1 MQIHQLK
8 YLVIINQERNLSRAA
23 EKCFITE
30 SALSQFIAKLE
41 RSCNSK
47 LFLRAKN
54 VMTPTALGSLYVEAA
69 QKIVGIY
76 DQLQIDV
83 ENYNRIRSQRIML
96 GMTTERSEKIFP
108 YIYKQFHNQY
118 PEVSLQL
125 VNDRYQNN
133 LKRLSEGKMDMT
145 LTAIPVQYIPP
156 HVDAL
161 ASKSIFGEDLVLIVP
176 PEHRLATYAKEPGNQ
191 KVPLSE
197 LDGESYIG
205 FEENMLLHLYVNA
218 TLERLRI
225 HPNKVLRVGS
235 NNTCIEFV
243 SKGIGVSIVPR
254 YLIPSVL
261 PQPICILRTEPQLCW
276 EHKIFYPKQKKLTAF
291 EKRVIQLT
299 AESFRILSESNQR

>member
-30 SALSQFIAKLE
+30 SALSQFVANLE
-41 RSCNSK
+41 RSCSSK

-54 VMTPTALGSLYVEAA
+54 VMTPTALGTLYIEAA
-69 QKIVGIY
+69 QRIVDIY
-76 DQLQIDV
+76 DQLQVDI
-83 ENYNRIRSQRIML
+83 ENYNRVRSQRILL
-96 GMTTERSEKIFP
+96 GMTTERSEKVFP

-145 LTAIPVQYIPP
+145 LTAIPSQYIPP
-156 HVDAL
+156 HSDAL
-161 ASKSIFGEDLVLIVP
+161 SSKPVFWEDLVLIVP
-176 PEHRLATYAKEPGNQ
+176 PEHRLAAYAKGPHNH
-191 KVPLSE
+191 KVPLTE

-205 FEENMLLHLYVNA
+205 FQENMLLHLYVST
-218 TLERLRI
+218 TLERLKVI
-225 HPNKVLRVGS
+225 PNKVLRVGS

-254 YLIPSVL
+254 YLIPSIL
-261 PQPICILRTEPQLCW
+261 PQPICILQTDPQLGW
-276 EHKIFYPKQKKLTAF
+276 EHNIFYPKQKKLTAF